1 MKRSSAAVFTTNLIL
16 LCTLAI
22 SCVTSQAGTLPLP
35 IDGLNEAYNQGLRNS
50 QTVVTSTVGS
60 CLDSTLAERTTHVW
74 FYWTG
79 EPSSAKLIL
88 TTRGVRADVNPR
100 IYVNGQD
107 IGQAVPDVLSY
118 QPCEVAGG
126 AENESITVHR
136 HGPLRSLRCP
146 GRHLLERR
154 AGGSHL
160 GAIGVGRAHLP
171 GRLQRVSRQL
181 RHPHSGRQQHQSLEV
196 PEALHA
202 PALQG

>member
-126 AENESITVHR
+126 AENEYPFDPQILHSGWNEIAISPET
-136 HGPLRSLRCP
+136 GQW
-146 GRHLLERR
+146 
-154 AGGSHL
+154 GG
-160 GAIGVGRAHLP
+160 
-171 GRLQRVSRQL
+171 GRLRTAES
-181 RHPHSGRQQHQSLEV
+181 
-196 PEALHA
+196 
-202 PALQG
+202 